1 MLIEFITDYAT
12 VLNMMPLR
20 LIKGVWINYTWL
32 IDNRFTCLRVLLEI
46 KVIKTALGYYC
57 YFWRGETAVLL

>member
-12 VLNMMPLR
+12 VLNMMHLR

-32 IDNRFTCLRVLLEI
+32 IDNRFTCLRVLLEM
-46 KVIKTALGYYC
+46 KVIKTA
-57 YFWRGETAVLL
+57 

>member
-1 MLIEFITDYAT
+1 
-12 VLNMMPLR
+12 MPLR

-32 IDNRFTCLRVLLEI
+32 IDNRFTCLRVLLEM

>member
-12 VLNMMPLR
+12 FLNIMHLR